1 MSSQGVYRR
10 WLELKI
16 QEDSLKAERA
26 ALEERMAEGIP
37 EDWEGS
43 KTWSDGPFKVKAT
56 RRMNC
61 KVDADMLVVVAKDRG
76 YNEYLETLFRWK
88 PEIKAKEWR
97 EAAPEVRGA
106 FEAAIVTTPGKVR
119 FTIGMV
125 EGR

>member
-1 MSSQGVYRR
+1 MSNQGMYGR

-16 QEDSLKAERA
+16 QEDNLRAERA

-43 KTWSDGPFKVKAT
+43 KTWDDGPFKVKAT
-56 RRMNC
+56 RRMNR
-61 KVDADMLVVVAKDRG
+61 KVDAETLVTVADDKG
-76 YNEYLETLFRWK
+76 LNEYLEILFRWK

-97 EAAPEVRGA
+97 ETAPEVRGA
-106 FEAAIVTTPGKVR
+106 FEPAIVTTPGKVG
-119 FTIGMV
+119 FTIEKA